1 MRHLNL
7 RDSSLRDIAD
17 ANARVLVLERD
28 PRHPKGSTER
38 LIVNTICAV
47 LLAVDVEN
55 VR

>member
-7 RDSSLRDIAD
+7 RNSSLRNVAY

-28 PRHPKGSTER
+28 SRYSEGTAER
-38 LIVNTICAV
+38 LIVNTIWAILFPV
-47 LLAVDVEN
+47 NVEN